1 MPVNAWKGIKSNKKD
16 PVARKDIEERKRKQ
30 ESISETARKV
40 GKDIFKK
47 RR

>member
-1 MPVNAWKGIKSNKKD
+1 MPINAWKGIKSNKTD
-16 PVARKDIEERKRKQ
+16 PIARKDIKERERKQ
-30 ESISETARKV
+30 EGIRETARKV